1 MKTNSTKRI
10 LSLVT
15 ALLLTAAMTACGT
28 QPASSASSSSS
39 QAQTSASVQE
49 EASSSQTAA
58 SEAASS
64 EASSSQ
70 AEESQ
75 SETGEKLTIQV
86 AALKG
91 PTALGMMDLMEKG
104 EAGETAN
111 NYEFT
116 LAGAPDELTGK
127 IIQGE
132 LDIAAVP
139 TNLAAVLYNKTQG
152 QVQLAAL
159 NTLGVLYVVENGDTI
174 HSVADLK
181 GKTIYATGKGS
192 TPEYALNYFLAQN
205 GLPPGVDVTVEYKSE
220 HAELATL
227 LAAGEADIALLPQPF
242 VTSVL
247 TQNDQ
252 IRVAL
257 DLTEEWNK
265 VSGGSVLTMG
275 GVIVQKAFA
284 QEHPEAL
291 QAFLEEYK
299 ASVDFVND
307 SANLEQAGALAE
319 KYGIIAKAAM
329 AQKAIPECNIVFI
342 AGEEMKSQVAG
353 FFQVLFEADPQ
364 SVGGQVPDEG
374 IYYLG

>member
-1 MKTNSTKRI
+1 M
-10 LSLVT
+10 
-15 ALLLTAAMTACGT
+15 
-28 QPASSASSSSS
+28 
-39 QAQTSASVQE
+39 
-49 EASSSQTAA
+49 
-58 SEAASS
+58 
-64 EASSSQ
+64 
-70 AEESQ
+70 
-75 SETGEKLTIQV
+75 
-86 AALKG
+86 
-91 PTALGMMDLMEKG
+91 
-104 EAGETAN
+104 
-111 NYEFT
+111 
-116 LAGAPDELTGK
+116 
-127 IIQGE
+127 
-132 LDIAAVP
+132 
-139 TNLAAVLYNKTQG
+139 
-152 QVQLAAL
+152 
-159 NTLGVLYVVENGDTI
+159 
-174 HSVADLK
+174 
-181 GKTIYATGKGS
+181 
-192 TPEYALNYFLAQN
+192 
-205 GLPPGVDVTVEYKSE
+205 
-220 HAELATL
+220 
-227 LAAGEADIALLPQPF
+227 PQPF

-299 ASVDFVND
+299 ASVDFIND

-329 AQKAIPECNIVFI
+329 AQKAIPECNIIFI

>member
-1 MKTNSTKRI
+1 M
-10 LSLVT
+10 
-15 ALLLTAAMTACGT
+15 
-28 QPASSASSSSS
+28 
-39 QAQTSASVQE
+39 
-49 EASSSQTAA
+49 
-58 SEAASS
+58 
-64 EASSSQ
+64 
-70 AEESQ
+70 
-75 SETGEKLTIQV
+75 
-86 AALKG
+86 
-91 PTALGMMDLMEKG
+91 
-104 EAGETAN
+104 
-111 NYEFT
+111 
-116 LAGAPDELTGK
+116 
-127 IIQGE
+127 
-132 LDIAAVP
+132 
-139 TNLAAVLYNKTQG
+139 
-152 QVQLAAL
+152 
-159 NTLGVLYVVENGDTI
+159 
-174 HSVADLK
+174 
-181 GKTIYATGKGS
+181 
-192 TPEYALNYFLAQN
+192 
-205 GLPPGVDVTVEYKSE
+205 
-220 HAELATL
+220 
-227 LAAGEADIALLPQPF
+227 
-242 VTSVL
+242 
-247 TQNDQ
+247 
-252 IRVAL
+252 AL